1 MSSRTFVERLECT
14 GKLEGHGGCVNSVM
28 FSEDGKYIIT
38 GSDDQS
44 IKVWNSLTKEEV
56 LTYRTAHTN
65 NIFWAKDQIGS
76 QFQTLLSAAADG
88 RVMVTED
95 FWGGRVAKE
104 VHRHEGR
111 AHRLDLIPSEPNLF
125 LSCGE
130 DGKAHLFDL
139 RLDTPLV
146 STCKLQNPSN
156 TRARRYVGNTC
167 VYCITANPSN
177 ANIFAIS
184 GLVTTAQIMDTR
196 KMDTPSMW
204 VGPKDMWLHGE
215 RNQPS
220 VTGCRYNYA
229 GGELLLS
236 YNDADVYTID
246 MRPESVQG
254 YQLGEDKSLTQDEIS
269 SYGDGYKHKFEGH
282 RNNDTVKQVAYLGP
296 RSEYVVSGS
305 DCGHVFIWDARTSE
319 MLRVMYGDSFGAIN
333 CLSTHPSL
341 PLLATSGLNSDA
353 KLWEPVGPRR
363 HAKEAD
369 GALTEELD
377 GRATV
382 SSILSRNDRGRM
394 TRERGRGRGAN
405 AEDDDDDDDDDDDEG
420 GIAVPAWMMTGLR
433 RYLETEMTPGQ
444 DPNVLVQR
452 FLMQFMFTR
461 GATPYNDDDDDDD
474 NDDGESDDD
483 EGAEEDGRM
492 GRSRWEM
499 RVPEGQVS
507 SLAARRVSH
516 REGERAVEEKEY
528 SDSDS
533 NSDFGSGS
541 AMGVIEPDEVAEVE
555 ADSSGDDERHD
566 EANADLVRQMEE
578 ERLMMEDE
586 AN

>member
-1 MSSRTFVERLECT
+1 
-14 GKLEGHGGCVNSVM
+14 
-28 FSEDGKYIIT
+28 
-38 GSDDQS
+38 
-44 IKVWNSLTKEEV
+44 
-56 LTYRTAHTN
+56 
-65 NIFWAKDQIGS
+65 
-76 QFQTLLSAAADG
+76 
-88 RVMVTED
+88 
-95 FWGGRVAKE
+95 
-104 VHRHEGR
+104 
-111 AHRLDLIPSEPNLF
+111 
-125 LSCGE
+125 
-130 DGKAHLFDL
+130 
-139 RLDTPLV
+139 
-146 STCKLQNPSN
+146 
-156 TRARRYVGNTC
+156 VGNTC

-196 KMDTPSMW
+196 KMGMPSMW
-204 VGPKDMWLHGE
+204 VGPKNMWLYSE

-229 GGELLLS
+229 GDELLLS

-246 MRPESVQG
+246 MRPESVQS
-254 YQLGEDKSLTQDEIS
+254 YQLGEDKSLTQEEIS
-269 SYGDGYKHKFEGH
+269 SYGDGYKQKFEGH

-333 CLSTHPSL
+333 CISTHPSL

-369 GALTEELD
+369 GALAEELD
-377 GRATV
+377 SRATV

-394 TRERGRGRGAN
+394 ARERGRGRRAN
-405 AEDDDDDDDDDDDEG
+405 AEEDDDDDGDDDEG

-444 DPNVLVQR
+444 DPNELVQR
-452 FLMQFMFTR
+452 FLMQFMFT
-461 GATPYNDDDDDDD
+461 GSVTPYNDDDDHEDDD
-474 NDDGESDDD
+474 GGESDDD
-483 EGAEEDGRM
+483 EVAEENGRT
-492 GRSRWEM
+492 GRSRW
-499 RVPEGQVS
+499 
-507 SLAARRVSH
+507 
-516 REGERAVEEKEY
+516 ERAVEEKEY
-528 SDSDS
+528 SDS
-533 NSDFGSGS
+533 NSDSDSDSESGS
-541 AMGVIEPDEVAEVE
+541 AMGVVEPDEEVEVE
-555 ADSSGDDERHD
+555 ADLLEDDERHD
-566 EANADLVRQMEE
+566 DANADLVRVMEE